1 MMFFNF
7 LYLLWRKVVKCA
19 VLLSIPAL
27 RPSRA
32 FLNSSSRRR
41 CAVASNTN
49 LRKRESKENLTIL
62 TQEEEGVQEEKEAY
76 ERKVSPRTQMR
87 RISAFLKPSAW
98 EGAAIGGTLEGVVT
112 ESLACVLH
120 EQLPPDIG
128 LEMQHSVVKFMF
140 VEMISNIVASSSSG
154 SSSGRET
161 LWIPPGSSEPSRKP
175 LILFFVVRC
184 LSHGLPL
191 SLIHVS
197 AEELRQLFF

>member
-1 MMFFNF
+1 M
-7 LYLLWRKVVKCA
+7 
-19 VLLSIPAL
+19 AL
-27 RPSRA
+27 
-32 FLNSSSRRR
+32 
-41 CAVASNTN
+41 NTN

-62 TQEEEGVQEEKEAY
+62 THEEEGVQEEKEAY

-140 VEMISNIVASSSSG
+140 VEMISNIVACAGSTSSSCSV
-154 SSSGRET
+154 
-161 LWIPPGSSEPSRKP
+161 PSRRS
-175 LILFFVVRC
+175 LFFFFVVRC

-191 SLIHVS
+191 NLIHVS
-197 AEELRQLFF
+197 AEELRQLFL